1 MLQKGI
7 HVAIVETIVFLCSQ
21 VGTERKKTWP
31 GPDIIYD
38 HDSWVAAGSPNPTG
52 SISRSSIPEIHPFTL
67 LRILKDFFDL
77 SDISEKVRRSIT
89 RGRRENT
96 DMIMGS
102 SWLRREDSIMELFN
116 GWRYDGNGPNRSEIY
131 GGLSTGDIRP
141 FGPASSRYLNSEDDE
156 DLDLDKYEV
165 KKDSL
170 NIYEE
175 DKKFDNSDSETKDS
189 IDESAVSSDW
199 TKFATDEDQD

>member
-1 MLQKGI
+1 MSEIPNLDQIDEVLSPCCDEEIKVSQIGEKLKCPLCNTNLKQRLFLPFLEYLMENV
-7 HVAIVETIVFLCSQ
+7 HVENL
-21 VGTERKKTWP
+21 
-31 GPDIIYD
+31 
-38 HDSWVAAGSPNPTG
+38 
-52 SISRSSIPEIHPFTL
+52 
-67 LRILKDFFDL
+67 DFFDL
-77 SDISEKVRRSIT
+77 DLYNQDKESLDTE
-89 RGRRENT
+89 
-96 DMIMGS
+96 
-102 SWLRREDSIMELFN
+102 
-116 GWRYDGNGPNRSEIY
+116 
-131 GGLSTGDIRP
+131 
-141 FGPASSRYLNSEDDE
+141 DE